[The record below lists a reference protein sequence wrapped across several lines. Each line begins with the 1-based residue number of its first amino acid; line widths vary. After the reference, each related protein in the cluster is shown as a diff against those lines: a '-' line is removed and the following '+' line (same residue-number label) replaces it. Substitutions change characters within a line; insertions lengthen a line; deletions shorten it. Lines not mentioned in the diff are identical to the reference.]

1 MKLNSALH
9 NFLLEQ
15 ELKGNS
21 LETIE
26 YYRKRIGY
34 FVSYCNNKKIED
46 LTIEDYNKYA
56 LYLIKKKKLSSY
68 TIKTSLNAVK
78 IFIRYICKK
87 YLNNEMYK
95 DIKPYKCDKKTIVV
109 LTNEQ
114 IEQILNYFD
123 ESYLGRRNILIVALM
138 LDAGLRVSE
147 VCNLEFDDFIV
158 ERRLIR
164 VFGKGHKERLVPMS
178 DSIFQ
183 YYSQFYYMH
192 KTKKGYLFEENG
204 KKIKPNGVGQMIRK
218 IKKALHFSKLHPH
231 YLRHTFATLFLLNG
245 GDPLHLQ
252 LILGHTTLYM
262 TEQYIHIATEMT
274 LFKQSK
280 YSPLSNMKKI
290 PLSGCPG

>member
-1 MKLNSALH
+1 MKLNSALN
-9 NFLLEQ
+9 NFLLDQ

-26 YYRKRIGY
+26 YYSKRIGY
-34 FVSYCNNKKIED
+34 FVSFCYNKRIED

-56 LYLIKKKKLSSY
+56 LHLIQKKKLSSY

-78 IFIRYICKK
+78 IFIRYICEK
-87 YLNNEMYK
+87 YLNSEMYK

-123 ESYLGRRNILIVALM
+123 ESYLGRRNILIVSLM

-147 VCNLEFDDFIV
+147 VSNLKIEDFII

-164 VFGKGHKERLVPMS
+164 VFGKGHKERLVPMT

-183 YYSQFYYMH
+183 YYCQYYYLLSR
-192 KTKKGYLFEENG
+192 KEGYLFEENG
-204 KKIKPNGVGQMIRK
+204 QRLLSNGISQMLRK
-218 IKKALHFSKLHPH
+218 VKKALHFSKLHPH

-252 LILGHTTLYM
+252 IILGHTTLYM
-262 TEQYIHIATEMT
+262 TEQYIHIANEMT
-274 LFKQSK
+274 LPAQSK
-280 YSPLSNMKKI
+280 FSPLSNMKKI
-290 PLSGCPG
+290 PLSSKIG